1 VSVTIHSYSKQCTK
15 RDFSVTAARATLVKL
30 TTINR
35 CKPLCFIHWR
45 VTHCPQ
51 VRLRQ
56 ELSQQKA
63 AADAKH
69 QLELS
74 EKQRLLAEEEA
85 KLVQW
90 KAEQV
95 E

>member
-1 VSVTIHSYSKQCTK
+1 
-15 RDFSVTAARATLVKL
+15 
-30 TTINR
+30 
-35 CKPLCFIHWR
+35 
-45 VTHCPQ
+45 

-69 QLELS
+69 QQELS
-74 EKQRLLAEEEA
+74 EKQKLLAEEED

-90 KAEQV
+90 KTEQV
-95 E
+95 G

>member
-1 VSVTIHSYSKQCTK
+1 MDTTS
-15 RDFSVTAARATLVKL
+15 L
-30 TTINR
+30 TVVNR
-35 CKPLCFIHWR
+35 CVSYTF
-45 VTHCPQ
+45 TSQ

-95 E
+95 V